1 MMRFV
6 SRPVLLSLTLSSL
19 AMLAVGVAPA
29 RAQLIYTAPT
39 STGLFAGV
47 NAGNGTLTGTYNT
60 GIGYDVLLS
69 VTSGFWNTAVG
80 ADALT
85 SATTATSNTGIGVGA
100 LTTLD
105 SGARNVAVGQSAMNN
120 AIDSSNC
127 VAVGYHSLSTLHTGG
142 DAQDVAVG
150 YHALHTLYEGAG
162 ITAVGGYAG
171 EPMNDGTNSTYLGYL
186 SGPSSDGLVNATA
199 IGYNAHVA
207 ASNSLVLGSTG
218 DDAVKVGINT
228 TTPTQ
233 ALDVNGNTIRIRQD
247 RTPSS
252 SSEPCL
258 KGEMAWDGSYL
269 YVCVATDT
277 WMRSA
282 LSSF

>member
-1 MMRFV
+1 MRFV
-6 SRPVLLSLTLSSL
+6 SRSVLFSLTLSSL
-19 AMLAVGVAPA
+19 AMLAVGAAPA
-29 RAQLIYTAPT
+29 GAQLIYTAPT

-100 LTTLD
+100 LTTLG

-127 VAVGYHSLSTLHTGG
+127 TAVGYHSLSTLHTGG

-150 YHALHTLYEGAG
+150 FHALHSLYEGVG
-162 ITAVGGYAG
+162 ITALGGYAG

-186 SGPSSDGLVNATA
+186 SGPSSNGLVNATA

-207 ASNSLVLGSTG
+207 ASSSLVLGGTG